1 MTDTNQTNKKDPKD
15 SPMGKLLE
23 DKQLFNLPKVGDLVK
38 GIIIS
43 AGKSEVYI
51 DLGGIATGVVRGRER
66 YDEAEQYRN
75 LQPGDEVEATVL
87 EAENENGEVEL
98 SFQYAGRRK
107 AWDNLRDFEKNGQ
120 LITAT
125 IADANKG
132 GLMVKVENIVGF
144 LPVSQLSPEHYPRIP
159 GGDKNRILE
168 ILKSYIGKKFEV
180 KVFDVNED
188 EDKLIVSEKSAWEET
203 KKDVLGKYKTGSVV
217 EGTVTAVTDFGIFV
231 EFDDKLEGLIHIS
244 EIAWQRIENPHDFVK
259 VGQRVKAE
267 IISIE
272 NSKIFLSMKR
282 LAKDPWDGIEKK
294 YAIGQKISGTI
305 IKVNPFG
312 LFVELEKNIQG
323 LAHVSQLAD
332 KPVANVSDLAKVGD
346 KMDFYVVSM
355 DPKNHRLGLSLVKPR
370 EKAPI
375 AGLPV
380 PAEAKEAKAGKDEE
394 AAPAK
399 EEPAADK
406 KTEGKTASALATA
419 VKKEK
424 KEKKTAKTKKQE
436 EAAAEK
442 IEEQMEEIVE
452 EAREEKI
459 EEVKAE

>member
-1 MTDTNQTNKKDPKD
+1 MA
-15 SPMGKLLE
+15 KLLE

-38 GIIIS
+38 GTIIS

-66 YDEAEQYRN
+66 YDEADEYRN
-75 LQPGDEVEATVL
+75 LQPGAEVEATVL

-120 LITAT
+120 LITAA
-125 IADANKG
+125 ISDANKG
-132 GLMVKVENIVGF
+132 GLMIKVENIVGF
-144 LPVSQLSPEHYPRIP
+144 LPVSQLSPEHYPRVP

-203 KKDVLGKYKTGSVV
+203 KKDVLGKYKTGSIV

-259 VGQRVKAE
+259 VGERVKAE

-294 YAIGQKISGTI
+294 YAIGQKVSGSI
-305 IKVNPFG
+305 IKINPFG

-332 KPVANVSDLAKVGD
+332 KPVANVNDLGKVGD

-370 EKAPI
+370 EKT
-375 AGLPV
+375 PV
-380 PAEAKEAKAGKDEE
+380 AEARTKAEEAIAEAKETAGEE
-394 AAPAK
+394 TP
-399 EEPAADK
+399 
-406 KTEGKTASALATA
+406 TE
-419 VKKEK
+419 EK
-424 KEKKTAKTKKQE
+424 KEKKAARTKKKEASASAPTAADLPAQAGTMVGE
-436 EAAAEK
+436 EATADKDAVPETPAEAT
-442 IEEQMEEIVE
+442 EEKTE
-452 EAREEKI
+452 EAKEE
-459 EEVKAE
+459 

>member
-1 MTDTNQTNKKDPKD
+1 MTDTKLTDLTKKEPKD
-15 SPMGKLLE
+15 SAMGKLLE

-38 GIIIS
+38 GVIIS
-43 AGKSEVYI
+43 AGKSEVYV

-66 YDEAEQYRN
+66 YDEAEEYRN
-75 LQPGDEVEATVL
+75 LKAGDEVEATVL

-107 AWDNLRDFEKNGQ
+107 AWDNLRDLEKNGQ
-120 LITAT
+120 LIIAT
-125 IADANKG
+125 ITDANKG
-132 GLMVKVENIVGF
+132 GLMIKVENIVGF
-144 LPVSQLSPEHYPRIP
+144 LPVSQLSPEHYPRVP

-203 KKDVLGKYKTGSVV
+203 KKDVLNKYKVGSVV
-217 EGTVTAVTDFGIFV
+217 EGAVTAVTDFGIFV

-267 IISIE
+267 IITIE

-294 YAIGQKISGTI
+294 YAVGQKVSGKI
-305 IKVNPFG
+305 IKINPFG

-323 LAHVSQLAD
+323 LAHVSQLTD
-332 KPVANVSDLAKVGD
+332 KPLANINDLGKVGD
-346 KMDFYVVSM
+346 QLDFYVVSL
-355 DPKNHRLGLSLVKPR
+355 DPKNHRLGLSLVKPKER
-370 EKAPI
+370 API
-375 AGLPV
+375 AAKTAAV
-380 PAEAKEAKAGKDEE
+380 ETAEAEAKPTDEE
-394 AAPAK
+394 TPA
-399 EEPAADK
+399 E
-406 KTEGKTASALATA
+406 
-419 VKKEK
+419 EK
-424 KEKKTAKTKKQE
+424 KEKKPAKAKKKDEVKEETTEEVKE
-436 EAAAEK
+436 EAK
-442 IEEQMEEIVE
+442 
-452 EAREEKI
+452 EEKI
-459 EEVKAE
+459 EEAKTE

>member
-1 MTDTNQTNKKDPKD
+1 MA
-15 SPMGKLLE
+15 KLLE

-38 GIIIS
+38 GTIIS

-66 YDEAEQYRN
+66 YDEADEYRN
-75 LQPGDEVEATVL
+75 LQPGAEVEATVL

-120 LITAT
+120 LITAAIT
-125 IADANKG
+125 DANKG
-132 GLMVKVENIVGF
+132 GLMIKVENIVGF

-203 KKDVLGKYKTGSVV
+203 KKDVLGKYKTGSIV

-294 YAIGQKISGTI
+294 YAIGQKVSGTI

-355 DPKNHRLGLSLVKPR
+355 DPKNHRLGLSLVKPKER
-370 EKAPI
+370 VPASPKAAAAETAETEAKPAVAETDASAGAKAMADKEATADKEKKAASAKATAPKEEKKP
-375 AGLPV
+375 ARSKKKNEEEKEEPK
-380 PAEAKEAKAGKDEE
+380 AEAKEEKTDE
-394 AAPAK
+394 A
-399 EEPAADK
+399 
-406 KTEGKTASALATA
+406 KTE
-419 VKKEK
+419 
-424 KEKKTAKTKKQE
+424 
-436 EAAAEK
+436 
-442 IEEQMEEIVE
+442 
-452 EAREEKI
+452 
-459 EEVKAE
+459 